1 MKTNDRPLK
10 KCRPEIE
17 ANGASRTK
25 RCSKSPQA
33 TSFVLFSEVS
43 ENFRHFFNSLDSF
56 FGSFFHVKMKE
67 RMLLEQSQRPG
78 HMRHRLFWP
87 PNFQ

>member
-17 ANGASRTK
+17 ANGASRAK

-33 TSFVLFSEVS
+33 TSFVLFSVVREG
-43 ENFRHFFNSLDSF
+43 FRHFFNSLDSF

-67 RMLLEQSQRPG
+67 RMLLEQWPRSD
-78 HMRHRLFWP
+78 HMCHRLVWP
-87 PNFQ
+87 ADFR